1 MVNKCWLCIVFVAMV
16 QLLIPYSSSFLALA
30 CRPGTYKASATDA
43 YCTKCPPH
51 SSSPQ
56 EQATECIC
64 EKGFY
69 RAEND
74 PRSMAC
80 TREWFKHCQKV
91 QAITV
96 TIFTTV
102 HYSEIIVGLWNYL
115 VTFHLISLPW
125 IQLLQEQ
132 HTDTWFKCSLFRFQF
147 SLTRRHTHTH
157 THIQPESLGY
167 IVMERHREDA
177 KRWGMIECAGETETD
192 RLR

>member
-1 MVNKCWLCIVFVAMV
+1 MSKSAKFRQSHCSKAGISAAIATTSFYHHITNKNIVNWCLSVHSKCLATLFFMVNKCWLCIVFVAMV
-16 QLLIPYSSSFLALA
+16 QLLIPYSSSFLAPA

-115 VTFHLISLPW
+115 VTFHLISLQW
-125 IQLLQEQ
+125 IQLL
-132 HTDTWFKCSLFRFQF
+132 
-147 SLTRRHTHTH
+147 
-157 THIQPESLGY
+157 
-167 IVMERHREDA
+167 
-177 KRWGMIECAGETETD
+177 
-192 RLR
+192 